1 MNRQRCSLALVSIAV
16 NCWINVPLAWSQ
28 NLTDQS
34 VEKAARPLVEK
45 RVADG
50 LSVGYIEGSRHGIVH
65 LGSSSPAGKRADDS
79 TVYELGSVSKV
90 FTGLM
95 LADAVVRG
103 EIDLNAAADVANPA
117 GIRLPSRDG
126 RSIKWIDLS
135 THRSGLPRIPGNLPL
150 TNLTNPYGDY
160 DSQKAAAFLNQYE
173 LPRRPGDSQE
183 YSNLGAAVLGY
194 LVAQKAGKSYQQ
206 LLRERI
212 AEPLRMTDCTVDLS
226 DDQRKRLAT
235 PHDQFGSA
243 TPPWTFSDLPGAG
256 GIHAT
261 MRDMM
266 RFAQDQLTP
275 PTGKLGEAIELAWK
289 QQRDADASGPAIGLS
304 WAIAG
309 DGQTRWFNGQ
319 TGGSH
324 SAIFIN
330 RKLHCAVVVLCNT
343 ALLHEVDQLATQ
355 LVLKAAG
362 QESKPEPRK
371 TPDHGSGALAI
382 DAKLRGRLEGR
393 YQLTP
398 SFIFTVRDRDGHLMV
413 SITNQPTQ
421 EVFPD
426 SPTRWSYRGVDATL
440 EFKLEKAGPAPSLVL
455 HQNGIKQTAVR
466 IKENEPVL
474 SPLMRNFAAG
484 WRVGIN

>member
-1 MNRQRCSLALVSIAV
+1 MNHHRCNLALLSVAL
-16 NCWINVPLAWSQ
+16 NCWINVPIAFSQ
-28 NLTDQS
+28 NLTDQW
-34 VEKAARPLVEK
+34 VEKAARPLVDN

-50 LSVGYIEGSRHGIVH
+50 LSVGYIEGTRHGIVH
-65 LGSSSPAGKRADDS
+65 LGRSSDAGKRADDL

-103 EIDLNAAADVANPA
+103 EVELNAAAVVANPA

-135 THRSGLPRIPGNLPL
+135 THRSGLPRIPGNLL
-150 TNLTNPYGDY
+150 ATNLTNPYRDY
-160 DSQKAAAFLNQYE
+160 DSAKAAAFLNHYE

-183 YSNLGAAVLGY
+183 YSNLGASVLGY
-194 LVAQKAGKSYQQ
+194 LLAQKAGKSYDQ
-206 LLRERI
+206 LLQERI
-212 AEPLRMTDCTVDLS
+212 AKPLRMTDCTVDLS
-226 DDQRKRLAT
+226 EDQRKRLAT
-235 PHDQFGSA
+235 PHDRFGSA
-243 TPPWTFSDLPGAG
+243 TPPWTCSDLPGAG
-256 GIHAT
+256 GIYAT
-261 MRDMM
+261 TRDMM
-266 RFAQDQLTP
+266 RFAEAQLTP
-275 PTGKLGEAIELAWK
+275 PNGKLGEAIELAWK
-289 QQRDADASGPAIGLS
+289 QQRDADASGPATGLN
-304 WAIAG
+304 WMIAG
-309 DGQTRWFNGQ
+309 DGRTRWHNGQ

-343 ALLHEVDQLATQ
+343 ALLNEVDQLAMQ

-362 QESKPEPRK
+362 QESKPAPRA
-371 TPDHGSGALAI
+371 TSEHGAGDLAI
-382 DAKLRGRLEGR
+382 DAKLRSRLVGR

-440 EFKLEKAGPAPSLVL
+440 EFKLEKSGPAPSLVL
-455 HQNGIKQTAVR
+455 HQNGTEQTAYR
-466 IKENEPVL
+466 IK
-474 SPLMRNFAAG
+474 
-484 WRVGIN
+484 